1 MVCVRGRMPGSGPG
15 VRSRGGFLYELNLP
29 PYPRWQKV
37 KNCPT
42 SGRQQVGAWR
52 APGDGR
58 SGEGGAPGTLR
69 EIRGRNRPW
78 PMPFYFGDVAGG
90 GTIWGVRI
98 FRPSRGFGRLPM
110 RPGLQT
116 ELRLGAPEIW
126 RTTGDPRAAGNW
138 PVFRLFLARTSG
150 RITPRFRKTS
160 NWASSQA
167 DSVLLIPK
175 NMDVPV
181 VVAMSH
187 EFSTI

>member
-138 PVFRLFLARTSG
+138 PVFRLFSRAYVWPYYAAISEDFQLGEFTDRLRATDPQKYGCPCG
-150 RITPRFRKTS
+150 RC
-160 NWASSQA
+160 
-167 DSVLLIPK
+167 
-175 NMDVPV
+175 DVP
-181 VVAMSH
+181 
-187 EFSTI
+187 